1 LGSGPVFCFASLFSR
16 DGETQIWPGDL
27 RFVFWF
33 WCFLLCCVI
42 RFAVFLMRPL
52 CFMLIFL
59 IRLPAYPNVRTESQ
73 SDIGHN
79 RGKKKCKI
87 CFADKLIM
95 VGIFDIFLPSGE
107 INPPKDFFWMLVPA
121 STFEGVESE
130 YRLVDGGIS
139 SCGK

>member
-1 LGSGPVFCFASLFSR
+1 
-16 DGETQIWPGDL
+16 
-27 RFVFWF
+27 
-33 WCFLLCCVI
+33 
-42 RFAVFLMRPL
+42 
-52 CFMLIFL
+52 MLSFL

-95 VGIFDIFLPSGE
+95 VGIFDIFFAIRRNKSSQG
-107 INPPKDFFWMLVPA
+107 FFLMLVPA

-130 YRLVDGGIS
+130 YRLVDWRNFKLRKVIRS
-139 SCGK
+139 SLMAETEAAG